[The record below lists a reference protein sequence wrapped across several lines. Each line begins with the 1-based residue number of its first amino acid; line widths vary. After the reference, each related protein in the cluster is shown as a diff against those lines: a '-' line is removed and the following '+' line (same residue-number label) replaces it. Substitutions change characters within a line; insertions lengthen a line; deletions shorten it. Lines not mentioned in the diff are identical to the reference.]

1 MYTNGNVL
9 FSNGEVYCRLDQQ
22 NSFRH
27 IYIHTHTLS
36 DCVAELN
43 TKNWQL
49 SMTIKNG
56 DFPN

>member
-1 MYTNGNVL
+1 MVMFSLAMEKFTAGLTNKTL
-9 FSNGEVYCRLDQQ
+9 LD
-22 NSFRH
+22 